1 MGDPASYKEAM
12 MSENSKK
19 WLEAME
25 DELSSMDSNGV
36 LDFVEI
42 PNGAKKV
49 GCKWVY
55 KTKYNSKGK
64 IERFKVMLVA
74 KGFTQREGIYYIET
88 LSPVS
93 KKDSL

>member
-36 LDFVEI
+36 SDLVEI

-49 GCKWVY
+49 GCK
-55 KTKYNSKGK
+55 
-64 IERFKVMLVA
+64 
-74 KGFTQREGIYYIET
+74 
-88 LSPVS
+88 
-93 KKDSL
+93 

>member
-1 MGDPASYKEAM
+1 VKTVGKMGDPASYKEAM

-36 LDFVEI
+36 SDLVEI

-49 GCKWVY
+49 GCK
-55 KTKYNSKGK
+55 
-64 IERFKVMLVA
+64 
-74 KGFTQREGIYYIET
+74 
-88 LSPVS
+88 
-93 KKDSL
+93 